1 MPKFK
6 VGDRVMLPRDNI
18 IVPREFSGR
27 TGTVTEV
34 YAEIQVQNTAG
45 DREVPT
51 YMVKFEGEDDAV
63 LVGEDW
69 LRNDSEGRDE

>member
-6 VGDRVMLPRDNI
+6 VGDKVVLPRDKI
-18 IVPREFSGR
+18 IVPREFSGW

-34 YAEIQVQNTAG
+34 YAEIQVQNTPGGHEA
-45 DREVPT
+45 PT
-51 YMVKFEGEDDAV
+51 YMVKFEGEDDAM

-69 LRNDSEGRDE
+69 LEPG

>member
-6 VGDRVMLPRDNI
+6 VGDKVVLPSDKL
-18 IVPREFSGR
+18 IVPRAFSGR

-34 YAEIQVQNTAG
+34 HADVPVQNTPS
-45 DREVPT
+45 DSLVPT
-51 YMVKFEGEDDAV
+51 YMVQFDGEEDAM

-69 LRNDSEGRDE
+69 LELG

>member
-6 VGDRVMLPRDNI
+6 VGDKVVLPKDKI

-34 YAEIQVQNTAG
+34 NAEIQVQTTAG

-51 YMVKFEGEDDAV
+51 YMVKFEGEGDAMLDDLIV
-63 LVGEDW
+63 
-69 LRNDSEGRDE
+69 S

>member
-1 MPKFK
+1 MPRFK
-6 VGDRVMLPRDNI
+6 VGDKVVLPSDKI

-34 YAEIQVQNTAG
+34 HADMPVQSMPGQRLA
-45 DREVPT
+45 PT
-51 YMVKFEGEDDAV
+51 YMVKLEGEDDAM

-69 LRNDSEGRDE
+69 LELG

>member
-1 MPKFK
+1 MPRFK
-6 VGDRVMLPRDNI
+6 VGDKVVLPSDKI

-34 YAEIQVQNTAG
+34 RADMPVQGTPGKAG
-45 DREVPT
+45 GRLAPT
-51 YMVKFEGEDDAV
+51 YMVKLEGEDDAM

-69 LRNDSEGRDE
+69 LELG